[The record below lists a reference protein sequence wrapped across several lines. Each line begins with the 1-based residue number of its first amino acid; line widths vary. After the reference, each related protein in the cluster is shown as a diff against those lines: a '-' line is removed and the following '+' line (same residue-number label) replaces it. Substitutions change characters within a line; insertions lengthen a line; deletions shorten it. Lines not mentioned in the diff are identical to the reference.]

1 MFAGNVMA
9 DEVKTGETADQQSS
23 GGPTKP
29 EVSAEESLAASLP
42 PDERDQPDPDLKL
55 SYGRLG
61 AAGLTLAAVV
71 AALILAVVLYGLNSP
86 GPNAQDVGTPPKV
99 ASAPQP
105 GGAPGASN
113 AQPANKTN
121 NP

>member
-9 DEVKTGETADQQSS
+9 EDVKTSENAYQQPSR
-23 GGPTKP
+23 GPANP
-29 EVSAEESLAASLP
+29 AVSAEERLAESLP
-42 PDERDQPDPDLKL
+42 PDERDQPDPELAL

-61 AAGLTLAAVV
+61 AAGITLAAVV
-71 AALILAVVLYGLNSP
+71 AALILAVVFYGLNSA

-99 ASAPQP
+99 ASAPQA
-105 GGAPGASN
+105 GGAPGAPN
-113 AQPANKTN
+113 AQPANKAN